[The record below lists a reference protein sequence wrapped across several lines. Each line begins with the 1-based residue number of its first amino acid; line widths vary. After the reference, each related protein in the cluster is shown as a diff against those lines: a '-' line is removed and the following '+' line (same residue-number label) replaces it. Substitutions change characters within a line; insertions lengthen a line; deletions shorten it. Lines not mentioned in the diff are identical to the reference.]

1 MKATPIGMIEI
12 GAKVYVKSVNAFGV
26 VEDNTNGRYLVV
38 FGSDALDE
46 IFGIYDRNDLRC
58 Y

>member
-1 MKATPIGMIEI
+1 MIEI